1 MASIIRTRRSTGT
14 AAPAT
19 INFGEL
25 AVTVSNGTQGNLG
38 GRLFVGDNTSP
49 DPDPIVIGGK
59 YFTDMMSNTPGTV
72 AGGANANSGT
82 LSNGFIPILNRE
94 NGGHPGGSATGFGEV
109 SAAVANM
116 PRVNQWNVDNIT
128 IDGNSISSNN
138 VDGDIQFIT
147 NGGGQVIINDDTKL
161 TFGASEDLSIEFDE
175 NGTDHVRVTKQAS
188 CKGIIF
194 EGVPVEIANPGVGD
208 GLIVDNIGISSNVI
222 RTRSGGGNTLFI
234 DPYPDGLDSD
244 GIVIVKGSL
253 QVDGTT
259 TTVNSTNTSLN
270 DPIMNIG
277 DVISKRTVMVVV
289 GSGTSAITL
298 DSIVGINTGDQ
309 ISGSSSL
316 PGAGTTTIHSFSSSA
331 GVSTVFINGQTTAGI
346 TTTTQLTIT
355 HGFDTNTDRGIS
367 FNYNTGSGVAN
378 NKTGFFGYNDSS
390 GETSNAPERSF
401 TYIPDATIT
410 GNVLSGTKG
419 FLDIKGIF
427 FQNGDFSTAG
437 NGVLYFDT
445 TGKVVGAA
453 GTTAGIT
460 TSNFVLTTDASGIP
474 KWTTTIDGGQF

>member
-59 YFTDMMSNTPGTV
+59 YYTDLMGNTPGSVRTGTN
-72 AGGANANSGT
+72 AHGGSVN
-82 LSNGFIPILNRE
+82 NGFIPILDVSYT
-94 NGGHPGGSATGFGEV
+94 GHPGGGSSGFGPAYASATL
-109 SAAVANM
+109 
-116 PRVNQWNVDNIT
+116 PRVDTWTVDNLT
-128 IDGNSISSNN
+128 IDGNTIYSNN
-138 VDGDIQFIT
+138 VDGDINFVT

-161 TFGASEDLSIEFDE
+161 TFGQSEDLSIEFDE
-175 NGTDHVRVTKQAS
+175 DGTDHVRVTKQAS

-390 GETSNAPERSF
+390 GETSNAPERSW

>member
-1 MASIIRTRRSTGT
+1 
-14 AAPAT
+14 
-19 INFGEL
+19 
-25 AVTVSNGTQGNLG
+25 
-38 GRLFVGDNTSP
+38 
-49 DPDPIVIGGK
+49 
-59 YFTDMMSNTPGTV
+59 
-72 AGGANANSGT
+72 
-82 LSNGFIPILNRE
+82 
-94 NGGHPGGSATGFGEV
+94 
-109 SAAVANM
+109 
-116 PRVNQWNVDNIT
+116 
-128 IDGNSISSNN
+128 
-138 VDGDIQFIT
+138 
-147 NGGGQVIINDDTKL
+147 
-161 TFGASEDLSIEFDE
+161 
-175 NGTDHVRVTKQAS
+175 
-188 CKGIIF
+188 
-194 EGVPVEIANPGVGD
+194 
-208 GLIVDNIGISSNVI
+208 
-222 RTRSGGGNTLFI
+222 
-234 DPYPDGLDSD
+234 
-244 GIVIVKGSL
+244 L

-277 DVISKRTVMVVV
+277 DVISKRTVMAVV
-289 GSGTSAITL
+289 GSGTSSITL
-298 DSIVGINTGDQ
+298 DSVVGINTGDQ
-309 ISGSSSL
+309 ISGSASL
-316 PGAGTTTIHSFSSSA
+316 PGAGTTTIHSFTTQP
-331 GVSTVFINGQTTAGI
+331 GGTGIGTVFINGQTTAGI

-367 FNYNTGSGVAN
+367 FNYNTGTGVAN

-390 GETSNAPERSF
+390 GETSNAPERSW

-474 KWTTTIDGGQF
+474 KWTTTIDGGEFWYYE

>member
-25 AVTVSNGTQGNLG
+25 AVTVSNGTQGDLG

-72 AGGANANSGT
+72 AGGANANAGT
-82 LSNGFIPILNRE
+82 LQNGFIPILERQSS
-94 NGGHPGGSATGFGEV
+94 GHPGGSASGFGEV

-128 IDGNSISSNN
+128 IDGNSISSND
-138 VDGDIQFIT
+138 VDGDIKFIT

-175 NGTDHVRVTKQAS
+175 DGTDHVRVTKQAS

-194 EGVPVEIANPGVGD
+194 DGVPIDIVTPPGGGEFV
-208 GLIVDNIGISSNVI
+208 VDNIGISSNVI

-277 DVISKRTVMVVV
+277 DVISKRTVMAVV

-390 GETSNAPERSF
+390 GETSNAPERSW

>member
-25 AVTVSNGTQGNLG
+25 AVTVSNGTQGDLG

-59 YFTDMMSNTPGTV
+59 YFTDMMSNGPGQV
-72 AGGANANSGT
+72 RGQANANSGT
-82 LSNGFIPILNRE
+82 LQNGFIPILKSD
-94 NGGHPGGSATGFGEV
+94 GGSLHPGGGSSGFGPAY
-109 SAAVANM
+109 AAQTL
-116 PRVNQWNVDNIT
+116 PTVDSWTVDQLTFDGRT
-128 IDGNSISSNN
+128 IYSNDT
-138 VDGDIQFIT
+138 DGDIRFVT
-147 NGGGQVIINDDTKL
+147 NGAGQVIINDDTKL

-175 NGTDHVRVTKQAS
+175 DGTDHVRVTKQAS

-194 EGVPVEIANPGVGD
+194 DGVPIDIITPPGGGGEFV
-208 GLIVDNIGISSNVI
+208 VDNIGISSNVI
-222 RTRSGGGNTLFI
+222 RSKSGGGNTIFI
-234 DPYPDGLDSD
+234 DPFPDGLDSD
-244 GIVIVKGSL
+244 GMVIIKGSL

-259 TTVNSTNTSLN
+259 TTVNSTNTTLN

-277 DVISKRTVMVVV
+277 DVVSKRTVMAVV
-289 GSGTSAITL
+289 GSGTSSITL

-316 PGAGTTTIHSFSSSA
+316 PGAGTTTIHSFTESA
-331 GVSTVFINGQTTAGI
+331 GISTVFIDGQTTAGI

-355 HGFDTNTDRGIS
+355 HGFDTNTDRGIT

-378 NKTGFFGYNDSS
+378 NKLGFFGFDDSRLAADGS
-390 GETSNAPERSF
+390 RMWTYVPE
-401 TYIPDATIT
+401 ATNT
-410 GNVLSGTKG
+410 GNVISGTKG
-419 FLDIKGIF
+419 FLDIRGIY
-427 FQNGDFSTAG
+427 FQPGEFAAVG
-437 NGVLYFDT
+437 NGVVYADT
-445 TGKVVGAA
+445 TGRSIVSA

-460 TSNFVLTTDASGIP
+460 TSNFILTTDASGIP